1 MLLVAP
7 TGDQASHS
15 HAFITSG
22 NTSVWLMWGTISGL
36 PEHPVVLSTPNRLD
50 LDVRSG
56 AWRRPPGVA
65 SHACGRYNVPQ

>member
-1 MLLVAP
+1 MLPVAP
-7 TGDQASHS
+7 TGYQASHS

-22 NTSVWLMWGTISGL
+22 NTPAWLMWGTTSGL

-56 AWRRPPGVA
+56 TVA
-65 SHACGRYNVPQ
+65 SAAPERYNVPQ